1 MAFTL
6 EGCYLCIS
14 SYIIKSAQGI
24 ISERQGRPI
33 VILDYIIKSA
43 RAALQSR
50 KLTVQCFIRSHSPTV
65 KSIKDKTRHK
75 KLTVA
80 WEYAA

>member
-1 MAFTL
+1 MP
-6 EGCYLCIS
+6 
-14 SYIIKSAQGI
+14 SYISKSSQGI

-33 VILDYIIKSA
+33 IILDYIVKSA

-50 KLTVQCFIRSHSPTV
+50 KLTVPCFIRSHSLTV

>member
-6 EGCYLCIS
+6 EGCHLCIS

-33 VILDYIIKSA
+33 IILDYIVKRA
-43 RAALQSR
+43 RPLFKVERWLLNIAFVHIHQQWR
-50 KLTVQCFIRSHSPTV
+50 
-65 KSIKDKTRHK
+65 SIKDKTGHK